1 MPYIG
6 NIPAAKYSS
15 LTQQTF
21 ASPTGTSF
29 TLSQSVTNSKDVALF
44 IDNVRQDPSGYTAS
58 GTTLTTS
65 TISSP
70 STMYCLFNGRT
81 TETVSPPDGSV
92 GTAKLV
98 DANVTDA
105 KISTMAASKLTG
117 ALPAISGASL
127 TGVVG
132 KIVQVVHVQNGV
144 RVTTTTIIPYDDTE
158 PQITEGGEFD
168 TLAITPTSSSNKLLV
183 SVVMHFSHSSTGGP
197 QAMIGLFN
205 TDVHATNAIATSNS
219 IQRTGGDISVLKM
232 EHYLTA
238 PTTSATT
245 FIVRFGS
252 NVAGTAA
259 IGGHAA
265 RMNGVMQNTI
275 TITEI
280 AV

>member
-1 MPYIG
+1 
-6 NIPAAKYSS
+6 
-15 LTQQTF
+15 
-21 ASPTGTSF
+21 
-29 TLSQSVTNSKDVALF
+29 
-44 IDNVRQDPSGYTAS
+44 
-58 GTTLTTS
+58 
-65 TISSP
+65 
-70 STMYCLFNGRT
+70 
-81 TETVSPPDGSV
+81 
-92 GTAKLV
+92 
-98 DANVTDA
+98 
-105 KISTMAASKLTG
+105 
-117 ALPAISGASL
+117 
-127 TGVVG
+127 
-132 KIVQVVHVQNGV
+132 
-144 RVTTTTIIPYDDTE
+144 
-158 PQITEGGEFD
+158 
-168 TLAITPTSSSNKLLV
+168 
-183 SVVMHFSHSSTGGP
+183 
-197 QAMIGLFN
+197 MIGLFN